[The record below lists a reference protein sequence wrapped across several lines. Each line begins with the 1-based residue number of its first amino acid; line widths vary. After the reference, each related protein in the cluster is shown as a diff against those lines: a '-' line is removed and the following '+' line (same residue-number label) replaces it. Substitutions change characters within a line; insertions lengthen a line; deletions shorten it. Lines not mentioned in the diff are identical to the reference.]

1 MVIKK
6 RGRPKN
12 ITVPLVK
19 SKSPYGHIE
28 VVSSKSQK
36 ITPTTKIKK
45 VIATSG
51 GTQVKPLKLGRVKV
65 KSGGTPVKLKKLE
78 RLRVHTKK

>member
-36 ITPTTKIKK
+36 LKPNERITKANFKSQNNTFRNQGRKK
-45 VIATSG
+45 
-51 GTQVKPLKLGRVKV
+51 
-65 KSGGTPVKLKKLE
+65 
-78 RLRVHTKK
+78 

>member
-28 VVSSKSQK
+28 VVFPKGQKIKPNERITKANFKSQNR
-36 ITPTTKIKK
+36 TFRKK
-45 VIATSG
+45 
-51 GTQVKPLKLGRVKV
+51 
-65 KSGGTPVKLKKLE
+65 
-78 RLRVHTKK
+78 

>member
-1 MVIKK
+1 MVIMK

-28 VVSSKSQK
+28 VVSPKGQRIKPNERITKANFKSQNR
-36 ITPTTKIKK
+36 TFRKK
-45 VIATSG
+45 
-51 GTQVKPLKLGRVKV
+51 
-65 KSGGTPVKLKKLE
+65 
-78 RLRVHTKK
+78 

>member
-19 SKSPYGHIE
+19 SRSPFGNIE
-28 VVSSKSQK
+28 VVSSKGQK
-36 ITPTTKIKK
+36 IKPNERITKANFKSQNRAFRNQGRKK
-45 VIATSG
+45 
-51 GTQVKPLKLGRVKV
+51 
-65 KSGGTPVKLKKLE
+65 
-78 RLRVHTKK
+78 

>member
-19 SKSPYGHIE
+19 SKSPYGNIE

-36 ITPTTKIKK
+36 IKPNERITKANFKNQNRTFRNK
-45 VIATSG
+45 
-51 GTQVKPLKLGRVKV
+51 
-65 KSGGTPVKLKKLE
+65 
-78 RLRVHTKK
+78 

>member
-19 SKSPYGHIE
+19 SRSPYGNIE
-28 VVSSKSQK
+28 VVSPKGHKIKPNERITKANFKSQNR
-36 ITPTTKIKK
+36 TFRKK
-45 VIATSG
+45 
-51 GTQVKPLKLGRVKV
+51 
-65 KSGGTPVKLKKLE
+65 
-78 RLRVHTKK
+78 

>member
-19 SKSPYGHIE
+19 SGSPYGNIE
-28 VVSSKSQK
+28 VVSPKGQKIKPNERITKANFKSQNR
-36 ITPTTKIKK
+36 TFRKK
-45 VIATSG
+45 
-51 GTQVKPLKLGRVKV
+51 
-65 KSGGTPVKLKKLE
+65 
-78 RLRVHTKK
+78 

>member
-19 SKSPYGHIE
+19 SKNPYGNIE
-28 VVSSKSQK
+28 VVSSKGQK
-36 ITPTTKIKK
+36 IKPNERITKANFKSQNRTFRKK
-45 VIATSG
+45 
-51 GTQVKPLKLGRVKV
+51 
-65 KSGGTPVKLKKLE
+65 
-78 RLRVHTKK
+78 

>member
-19 SKSPYGHIE
+19 SRSPFGNIE
-28 VVSSKSQK
+28 VVSSKGQK
-36 ITPTTKIKK
+36 IKPNERITKANFKSQNRTFRKK
-45 VIATSG
+45 
-51 GTQVKPLKLGRVKV
+51 
-65 KSGGTPVKLKKLE
+65 
-78 RLRVHTKK
+78 

>member
-19 SKSPYGHIE
+19 SKSPYGNIE
-28 VVSSKSQK
+28 VVSSKGQK
-36 ITPTTKIKK
+36 IKPNERITKANFKSQNNTFRNQGRKK
-45 VIATSG
+45 
-51 GTQVKPLKLGRVKV
+51 
-65 KSGGTPVKLKKLE
+65 
-78 RLRVHTKK
+78 

>member
-19 SKSPYGHIE
+19 SRSLYGNIE
-28 VVSSKSQK
+28 VVSPKGQKIKPNERITKANFKSQNR
-36 ITPTTKIKK
+36 TFRKK
-45 VIATSG
+45 
-51 GTQVKPLKLGRVKV
+51 
-65 KSGGTPVKLKKLE
+65 
-78 RLRVHTKK
+78 